1 MFIKDIGEDRQTT
14 VLDPDLEAIRI
25 FTSAPV
31 NSAIAER
38 AYLLLC

>member
-1 MFIKDIGEDRQTT
+1 VFIKDIGEDRQTT
-14 VLDPDLEAIRI
+14 VLDLGLEVFRI
-25 FTSAPV
+25 FTSTTV